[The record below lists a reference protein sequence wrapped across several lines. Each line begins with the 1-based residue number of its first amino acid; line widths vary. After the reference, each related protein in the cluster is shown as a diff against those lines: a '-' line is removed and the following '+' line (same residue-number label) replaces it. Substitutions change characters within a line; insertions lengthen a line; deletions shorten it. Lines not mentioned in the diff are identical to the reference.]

1 MNKEL
6 ALRVILKGEAR
17 IKQLEEEK
25 AENEA
30 LVQKLIEKIQ
40 YVSRLAEI
48 DDVTGMGKPSFFS
61 SN

>member
-40 YVSRLAEI
+40 YASRLAEI